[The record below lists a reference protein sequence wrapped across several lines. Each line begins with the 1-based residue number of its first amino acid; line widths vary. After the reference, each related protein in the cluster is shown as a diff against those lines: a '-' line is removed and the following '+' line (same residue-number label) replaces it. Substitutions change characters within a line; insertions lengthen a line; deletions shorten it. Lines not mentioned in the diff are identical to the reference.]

1 MAKLLY
7 IESSPRKERSVSI
20 EVSKAFLDSYRSSH
34 PNDEIDV
41 WDLWREPLMEFDQDA
56 LDAKYA
62 VIHQE
67 QQNSRQQAAWA
78 KVAALADRFKAPDKL
93 VISQPM
99 WNYGIPYKLKH
110 LIDVIAQ
117 PGLLFSF
124 SSGSGYQGLVTGK
137 RALMVYARGDEY
149 PSGIPGNG
157 EDLQK
162 PYMDM
167 WLRYIG
173 ITDIQSILIEGTL
186 HGPDKTKAATAQA
199 VDEARKI
206 ARSF

>member
-7 IESSPRKERSVSI
+7 IESSPRKERSASI
-20 EVSKAFLDSYRSSH
+20 EVSTAFLDSYRSSH
-34 PNDEIDV
+34 PHDEIDV
-41 WDLWREPLMEFDQDA
+41 WDLWLEPLMEFDQDA

-62 VIHQE
+62 VIHQTE
-67 QQNSRQQAAWA
+67 QSAGQKDAWA
-78 KVAALADRFKAPDKL
+78 EVAALADRFKNADKL

-99 WNYGIPYKLKH
+99 WNYGLPYKLKH

-124 SSGSGYQGLVTGK
+124 SPETGYRGLVNDK
-137 RALMVYARGDEY
+137 RALMIYARGDQY
-149 PSGIPGNG
+149 PSAIPGNG

-167 WLRYIG
+167 WLRFVG
-173 ITDIQSILIEGTL
+173 VTDIQSILIEGTL
-186 HGPDKTKAATAQA
+186 HGPDVLKTAIAEG
-199 VDEARKI
+199 VIEARKI
-206 ARSF
+206 AQAF